1 MTTAPPRR
9 NTHGGSRLMTVFRKE
24 LREIFRDRRTVLG
37 VVIGPLLITPLL
49 FALLGLVTTRQAEK
63 QRAQTYSVGIAGGA
77 APDLEGALRATPNLR
92 VRPVAQEQAEALIR
106 SRALNAVVM
115 LPPNIST
122 QATRTTS
129 VPVRILQDAGS
140 ESSRAASRLLK
151 QAFARMG
158 ERVTKERLRARG
170 LPSDYATP
178 FIVTEKGVA
187 GGGSLATLL
196 LSAIVPYTLILG
208 AFTGGIYAAFDQVAG
223 EKERGTL
230 ETLLVSP
237 ASRRDIVLG
246 KFGAVVGVC
255 LVSSVLSLV
264 GLIIPF
270 VSGFKAFDW
279 LAAGGMRFGAPA
291 VLVVLSVLL
300 PLSVLFA
307 GLLLAVSTFAR
318 NQKEAQTYLG
328 SLFPLVLAPAMIGMI
343 LGAEGVTWPLALVP
357 ILNASLIIK
366 QALAGSYDGAFIALA
381 FAASAAYAAGALAFA
396 TRLFQR
402 ESVLIKT

>member
-1 MTTAPPRR
+1 MTI
-9 NTHGGSRLMTVFRKE
+9 FRKE

-49 FALLGLVTTRQAEK
+49 FALLGLVTTGQAEK
-63 QRAQTYSVGIAGGA
+63 RRARTYAVGIVGAA
-77 APDLEGALRATPNLR
+77 APDLERALRATPNLR
-92 VRPVAQEQAEALIR
+92 FQSVERQRAEGLIR
-106 SRALNAVVM
+106 SRALHAVVV
-115 LPPNIST
+115 LPPDASVFPR
-122 QATRTTS
+122 ASRTL
-129 VPVRILQDAGS
+129 PVQILQDAGS
-140 ESSRAASRLLK
+140 DNSREASGLLK
-151 QAFARMG
+151 QTLARLG
-158 ERVTKERLRARG
+158 ERAAHQRLRARG
-170 LPSDYATP
+170 LPADYATP
-178 FIVTEKGVA
+178 FEVTEAPVA

-196 LSAIVPYTLILG
+196 LSAIVPYTLVLG

-264 GLIIPF
+264 GLVIPF

-279 LAAGGMRFGAPA
+279 LSAGGVRFGAPA

-343 LGAEGVTWPLALVP
+343 LGAEGAAWPLALIP
-357 ILNASLIIK
+357 ILNTSLIIK
-366 QALAGSYDGAFIALA
+366 QALAASYDGAFIALA
-381 FAASAAYAAGALAFA
+381 FAASAVYAAGALAFA

-402 ESVLIKT
+402 ESVLTKT